1 MSEPTAALLA
11 AREAA
16 LAHARILARNG
27 RYAEA
32 EGLLE
37 DAWRGAERGVPVLDL
52 LARIKAQQGDL
63 SAADRYWAEAE
74 RLAPGNR
81 EIAAGRRRIAAM
93 TKRGPVAARWR
104 GRAAW
109 IGAGLLAAAV
119 LALLVDI
126 RLNMGEPRGT
136 ITAPFDSVSATPA
149 SPSAFPSPSS
159 AASASLASPASPS
172 SAPSASSAG
181 SASSVPPTVSVL
193 GELDLRMRGVRVRRS
208 SNEISVI
215 FENGLFRQGATLS
228 AGGRAVLRE
237 LAVRLRPHADRISVA
252 VIGHTDDLAVP
263 PGGSYASN
271 MELGM
276 LRATVVREV
285 LRAAARIPTAR
296 FSVSALGELMPPHR
310 GDDPSAR
317 ARNRTVSLRI
327 ASAGGG

>member
-11 AREAA
+11 AREVA
-16 LAHARILARNG
+16 LAHARTLARNG

-126 RLNMGEPRGT
+126 RLNMGEPEPQRT
-136 ITAPFDSVSATPA
+136 IRAPLLAVPVTPRSSPTPPV
-149 SPSAFPSPSS
+149 SPSA
-159 AASASLASPASPS
+159 
-172 SAPSASSAG
+172 APSE
-181 SASSVPPTVSVL
+181 VL
-193 GELDLRMRGVRVRRS
+193 GELDLQVRGIRVRRS
-208 SNEISVI
+208 PNEISVI
-215 FENGLFRQGATLS
+215 FEDGLFRRGATLS